1 MPSKGDLA
9 AVAGGL
15 GLLIARSSPLSCNV
29 GLSLIGY
36 AFTSVLTPVLAPH
49 FIRIGL
55 HGKDI
60 SKKGRPLLPESL
72 GAVACL
78 IYLFC
83 LLLFVPFVFY
93 KYLVTKTSGGGA
105 RDIGL
110 EETNGGRHLFPH
122 QKLTEYLSALLCLQ
136 SMLILGM
143 ADDLF
148 DIRWRNKVL
157 LPAVAAVPLLIVYYV
172 DFGVTRVV
180 VPPIVQN
187 LFGGNIPYV
196 DLGGLYYGYMAAVA
210 IFCPN
215 AVNILAGVNGLEVGQ
230 CVVMALCI
238 LINDMLYIF
247 GSHGPAVDTHLL
259 SAYLLI
265 PLVGVSLGLL
275 KHNWFPAKV
284 FVGDTYCYFAGMVF
298 AVVGILGHFSKTIL
312 LFFVPQIFNF
322 AYSVPQLFHIVEC
335 PRHRLPKFNEKTGML
350 EPSRATIEK
359 PSKFVKILITML
371 HRLGLI
377 GLWVQKD
384 GSWQVSNMTLMNL
397 VLVRLGPMRED
408 YLTIVMLI
416 IQAVM
421 GVIGVAV
428 RHSLAA
434 LLFGRDNFTFSDLDI
449 L

>member
-1 MPSKGDLA
+1 MQHKTDL
-9 AVAGGL
+9 VATIAGL
-15 GLLIARSSPLSCNV
+15 GLLFARSSPLSCNV

-60 SKKGRPLLPESL
+60 SKKGRPLLAESL

-78 IYLFC
+78 IYLCC

-93 KYLVTKTSGGGA
+93 KYFVTVTSGGGA
-105 RDIGL
+105 RDTGL
-110 EETNGGRHLFPH
+110 EETNGERHLFPH
-122 QKLTEYLSALLCLQ
+122 QKLSEYLSALLCLQ

-172 DFGVTRVV
+172 DFGVTKVV
-180 VPPIVQN
+180 VPPFVQQ
-187 LFGGNIPYV
+187 LFGAKPYV
-196 DLGGLYYGYMAAVA
+196 DLGILYYGYMAAIA

-238 LINDMLYIF
+238 LLNDMLYIF
-247 GSHGPAVDTHLL
+247 GSSGPAVDTHLL

-265 PLVGVSLGLL
+265 PLLGVSLGLL
-275 KHNWFPAKV
+275 KHNWFPARV

-298 AVVGILGHFSKTIL
+298 AVVGILGHFSKTLL
-312 LFFVPQIFNF
+312 LFFVPQVFNF
-322 AYSVPQLFHIVEC
+322 LYSAPQLFHLIEC
-335 PRHRLPKFNEKTGML
+335 PRHRLPKFNETTGLL
-350 EPSRATIEK
+350 EPSRATIK
-359 PSKFVKILITML
+359 SPSKLVKILITL
-371 HRLGLI
+371 LSKLGLI

-408 YLTIVMLI
+408 YLTIVMLT
-416 IQAVM
+416 IQAIM
-421 GVIGVAV
+421 GIFGVFL
-428 RHSLAA
+428 RHTVAA
-434 LLFGRDNFTFSDLDI
+434 LLFGRDNY
-449 L
+449 